1 MITPNIRNTAHP
13 NMCIYSHTT
22 LTRSQFRSAY
32 AVDCTFRIM
41 RMLVTT
47 HDNAKSTQYHPYIY
61 AIQPI
66 PNYMC
71 ACTLTTTLTIL
82 SQVPDV
88 CRHRMPGLPLCMTA
102 AREPAVLLARK
113 YDRHSRALPSRRRS
127 LLRPSIARLR
137 PAILMRCQPSLRAG
151 TSRLLPDE
159 VLIFEAFTAP
169 VPERAKASN
178 LGADMARHEVHVDR
192 VKCLGR
198 HLCAVLGSPSPLSPP
213 QVRPQAALKIL
224 TQGQA
229 LRWLRPGWRW
239 GGTPLGLWGYLPPLD
254 DHDGVWPAREPFTA
268 PPHCVPPTCLA
279 IALTVPCVPC
289 FPLKARVDRLDAG
302 PSCPL
307 ATATAAPPAA
317 GPPSP
322 RRRLRVPRFD

>member
-1 MITPNIRNTAHP
+1 MASININRPVCASTAACVHSIHTLESPIQPGTSLNGTLCPDGTFRTMRMLVTTHDNAKSTQTAHP

-127 LLRPSIARLR
+127 LLRHSIARLR

-151 TSRLLPDE
+151 TSRLFPDE
-159 VLIFEAFTAP
+159 VLMFEAFTAP
-169 VPERAKASN
+169 VEQPGRRYGTPRSARRPSQVPRPASLRGPGLTFSSLTASGPTSSGTEN
-178 LGADMARHEVHVDR
+178 PDPGPGPSLASARVAV
-192 VKCLGR
+192 GR
-198 HLCAVLGSPSPLSPP
+198 HPAGSVGLS
-213 QVRPQAALKIL
+213 
-224 TQGQA
+224 T
-229 LRWLRPGWRW
+229 
-239 GGTPLGLWGYLPPLD
+239 T
-254 DHDGVWPAREPFTA
+254 
-268 PPHCVPPTCLA
+268 
-279 IALTVPCVPC
+279 
-289 FPLKARVDRLDAG
+289 
-302 PSCPL
+302 S
-307 ATATAAPPAA
+307 
-317 GPPSP
+317 
-322 RRRLRVPRFD
+322 RRS